1 MGFRFRK
8 SKKILPGVTLNL
20 NKKSASI
27 SIGPKG
33 FRQTFSTTG
42 KKTTTV
48 GVPGTGLSYSQ
59 SSGTSSAPAPVEL
72 GPSPKNKTVALI
84 LAIFLGWFGIH
95 RFYAGKVGTGI
106 LWFLTCGMFCFGWF
120 IDIGKI
126 ACNRFTDGGGRLI
139 GGRSEG

>member
-59 SSGTSSAPAPVEL
+59 SSGSSSAPAPVEL

-95 RFYAGKVGTGI
+95 RFYVGKVGTGI

>member
-48 GVPGTGLSYSQ
+48 GVPGTGISYSQ
-59 SSGTSSAPAPVEL
+59 SSGSSAAQAPVEL

-84 LAIFLGWFGIH
+84 LAIFLGWFGVH
-95 RFYAGKVGTGI
+95 RFYVGKVGTGI